1 MTEIDEL
8 LWKINKTPSFLAEV
22 DWCRETDWFD
32 EGRMMLIIKGIKDDE
47 VCKLVR
53 DYIAASWYDAC
64 DKAHEDSNIYNCV
77 NPFGEW
83 LYVPVENDVDQ
94 EYELLTIEDV
104 MNKFMVWRKDAF
116 RRQTKKQ
123 TLEARAREIEN
134 SQNYN
139 GMKTYIFTNTF
150 EKLNEELKTENEKLK
165 NELQQRKKECK
176 NLREA
181 LSISQFELL
190 EKERVDLEKKNDMRN
205 EVIREFVQQLIIY
218 AENFPSNQNDK
229 AEVIKQALL
238 VKEHNGFIPS
248 SVLDEKWNERLMN
261 LGRKEPPGLR
271 VDKITANN
279 LYDVHNNGEVNLK

>member
-1 MTEIDEL
+1 MTELNDF
-8 LWKINKTPSFLAEV
+8 LWKINKTPSFLTEV

-32 EGRMMLIIKGIKDDE
+32 ENRMMLIIKGIKDDE

-64 DKAHEDSNIYNCV
+64 DKAHEDSNIYNCL

-123 TLEARAREIEN
+123 TLKTRAREIEISLRMIRE
-134 SQNYN
+134 SQEGIVAFVIDDIFANHYYN
-139 GMKTYIFTNTF
+139 ENIRLTA
-150 EKLNEELKTENEKLK
+150 ENEQLKKKLEESEK
-165 NELQQRKKECK
+165 AIKLLQKR
-176 NLREA
+176 
-181 LSISQFELL
+181 LSSVDVGRLL
-190 EKERVDLEKKNDMRN
+190 EH
-205 EVIREFVQQLIIY
+205 IISY
-218 AENFPSNQNDK
+218 ADKFPSTQNEK
-229 AEVIKQALL
+229 AEVIKEVLMSKL
-238 VKEHNGFIPS
+238 CNGIISNSIMS
-248 SVLDEKWNERLMN
+248 SDLMYRLTN
-261 LGRKEPPGLR
+261 LGRKEPPMTGLR
-271 VDKITANN
+271 IDNLNANN